1 MLIELLFIIIKK
13 EVNYM
18 SIEWMKQRHSVRVY
32 DGKPLSFNIEKE
44 LNKKISA
51 INQESH
57 QHFQLVVNEPN
68 AFSSSLAKYGKFEN
82 AVNYI
87 ALIGNN
93 EEKIGYYGEE
103 LVKCCTLLGLKTCWV
118 GLTYKKEKQ
127 AFSIG
132 PKEKLFG
139 LIALGTSDKNGSAHP
154 LRSINTLSIDTNPKP
169 DWFLE
174 GMKGVQLAPS
184 ALNQQ
189 KYRFGYKNGKVQ
201 TKKGIGF
208 YTAMDLGIAKYH
220 FDQASQKNEF
230 RTAYQHG

>member
-1 MLIELLFIIIKK
+1 
-13 EVNYM
+13 M
-18 SIEWMKQRHSVRVY
+18 SIEWMKHRHSVRIY
-32 DGKPLSFNIEKE
+32 DGIPLSLNVEKE
-44 LNKKISA
+44 LDKKITA
-51 INQESH
+51 INQESG
-57 QHFQLVVNEPN
+57 QHFQLIVNEPN
-68 AFSSSLAKYGKFEN
+68 AFASSRAKYGKFEN
-82 AVNYI
+82 VVNYI

-127 AFSIG
+127 TLSIG

-139 LIALGTSDKNGSAHP
+139 VIALGTSSENGSAHP
-154 LRSINTLSIDTNPKP
+154 LRSINGLSLDSNPKP

-189 KYRFGYKNGKVQ
+189 KYRFGYENGKIRI
-201 TKKGIGF
+201 KKGIGF

-220 FDQASQKNEF
+220 FDQASRKNLF
-230 RTAYQHG
+230 RAEYQHQ